1 MRDQR
6 LNYAVVGVF
15 VLTMLASVLVAAV
28 MLSGRTVASDDYV
41 VVFDNVADVK
51 FGTQVRFE
59 GYPVGQVEAIEPL
72 TEADKTRFRLMVSV
86 ERGWRIPADSV
97 ARIGSSSF
105 LGAKTVDIQQG
116 KASEALAPGDR
127 IIGAPSVDVFAA
139 FSDVA
144 AEVADIARNDLRGLL
159 TRITNLVESANALV
173 ETDFKAVLGSVG
185 GAAANLEQ
193 RVPAITGELL
203 LFTKQLNETA
213 ARMQRLLSAENVE
226 GVGQVIRNVEETSRR
241 FVELTAEVQGTL
253 EQFDAILADVGR
265 IVESNEGKLDATVED
280 ARYTLQAI
288 ARNIDSINH
297 NLNGAA
303 RNMNEFSRLIR
314 QNPGLLLDS
323 SPRREV
329 KNGEA
334 AFSLGRKDDR

>member
-15 VLTMLASVLVAAV
+15 VLTMLASVLLAAV

-59 GYPVGQVEAIEPL
+59 GYPVGQVEGIEPL
-72 TEADKTRFRLMVSV
+72 AEADKTRFRLVVSV

-97 ARIGSSSF
+97 ARIGSSNF

-116 KASEALAPGDR
+116 KTGEALTPGDR

-139 FSDVA
+139 LSDVA

-159 TRITNLVESANALV
+159 TRITRLVESANTLV

-185 GAAANLEQ
+185 GAAENLEQ

-203 LFTKQLNETA
+203 LFTKQLNETVG
-213 ARMQRLLSAENVE
+213 RMQRLLSVENVK

-241 FVELTAEVQGTL
+241 FVELTAKVQGTL
-253 EQFDAILADVGR
+253 DQFDAILADVER
-265 IVESNEGKLDATVED
+265 LVESNEGKLGAAVED

-323 SPRREV
+323 TPRREV
-329 KNGEA
+329 NGEA
-334 AFSLGRKDDR
+334 ALSQGRKDEQ